1 MEKYKD
7 SSKNRDWIE
16 AIFYLSLLRAALETI
31 QEVLKTVEGIQHVTE
46 ILGVDDESNSTFI
59 GDFPC

>member
-31 QEVLKTVEGIQHVTE
+31 QEVLKTVEGIPHVTE